1 MQAEQKALVPARMTV
16 GIGRDRPHL
25 EPHCIAMGSPCSSAV
40 MLRGYGP
47 DRAATCH
54 IQAAV
59 FTTCADNDPVDSSAR
74 TARPNSSAFHYGPG
88 HMIMHGNQAFLDE
101 FGPGCVGQ
109 PAREVMLD
117 LPAEA
122 FDLMDLVYREGRPFA
137 RRIATPGGERRLV
150 VAPRRDPENG
160 ETYGVV
166 SHLRPAS
173 EPSARSI

>member
-1 MQAEQKALVPARMTV
+1 MEIPALGATSQTPRRAPRLLPQMQPPCDAVA
-16 GIGRDRPHL
+16 DSL
-25 EPHCIAMGSPCSSAV
+25 EPGAGHGRRTGIP
-40 MLRGYGP
+40 
-47 DRAATCH
+47 
-54 IQAAV
+54 
-59 FTTCADNDPVDSSAR
+59 CADNDRVDSSAR

-160 ETYGVV
+160 QTYGVV
-166 SHLRPAS
+166 SHLRPAT
-173 EPSARSI
+173 EPSARSS